1 MNYYEEV
8 RTKFEA
14 VCIRQ
19 DRERIMASLS
29 DIIYH
34 MQKEQPEADEAL
46 VVASEI
52 TYFMIFHM
60 DHGRS
65 FLTEFFKKYPK
76 GYRCL
81 FTFHSTEQVIDYLM
95 ILRNGLDQQLKSQM
109 IDSKQMIVITVQD
122 YIREHVRE
130 KISLSETAE
139 AFRISASYLS
149 TLFSQYSEYGFND
162 YVNHTKIDLAKQML
176 EDNTMWIYEIAK
188 YLGFENTFYFS
199 RVFKKM
205 VGMAPS
211 EYVLQSVVK
220 ST

>member
-76 GYRCL
+76 RYRCL

-122 YIREHVRE
+122 YIR
-130 KISLSETAE
+130 
-139 AFRISASYLS
+139 
-149 TLFSQYSEYGFND
+149 
-162 YVNHTKIDLAKQML
+162 
-176 EDNTMWIYEIAK
+176 
-188 YLGFENTFYFS
+188 
-199 RVFKKM
+199 
-205 VGMAPS
+205 
-211 EYVLQSVVK
+211 
-220 ST
+220 